1 MNFEFLNSPISLGY
15 YYLLAI
21 YYIFIFSLAIKILLE
36 QKDPAK
42 TIGYILL
49 LIFVPIF
56 GLLVYQLFG
65 INLRKQKL
73 FNRKALTD
81 QKNMRAFLDQNN
93 QLFYKDEKELEN
105 LVGSGAKLAKL
116 LINSDNANLTKYNKI
131 ELIENGENVFP
142 KMLQEIEKAEH
153 FIHMEFY
160 KIANDITGN
169 KFFDAIKKKAKQ
181 GVEVRLIYDD
191 VGSIDINNRLRSE
204 LEQNNIM
211 AYPFMPVRFPRFTS
225 RINYR
230 DHRKIL
236 IIDGKMAFMGGI
248 NLRDA
253 YDNSIKKPLFWKD
266 LSFKLEGEAL
276 YRVQLLF
283 FLNWYFVSN
292 QMLEF
297 SNKYFKPNS
306 LKALCPTQIIASGPD
321 NDWPSIMQAILE
333 SINAA
338 KKSVKICTPYFVPNA
353 SIVSAIINTA
363 LSGVDVQILLPTN
376 PDSRVAKAVSISYL
390 GELLDAGVKI
400 YMYTKG
406 MMHAKYLCVDEAF
419 CTIGSANIDI
429 RSFEYNFEINT
440 VIYDTKT
447 TKSLVNIFESDK
459 QNSYLLTKEQW
470 NNRPFRKKLAQGF
483 MRIVAP
489 LL

>member
-1 MNFEFLNSPISLGY
+1 MNFEFLNIPISLGY

-56 GLLVYQLFG
+56 GLIVYQLFG

-81 QKNMRAFLDQNN
+81 QKNIRAFLDQNN

-204 LEQNNIM
+204 LEQSNIM

-225 RINYR
+225 SINYR

-253 YDNSIKKPLFWKD
+253 YDNSIKNHFFGKILVLSLRGKPYT
-266 LSFKLEGEAL
+266 E
-276 YRVQLLF
+276 
-283 FLNWYFVSN
+283 
-292 QMLEF
+292 
-297 SNKYFKPNS
+297 
-306 LKALCPTQIIASGPD
+306 C
-321 NDWPSIMQAILE
+321 
-333 SINAA
+333 
-338 KKSVKICTPYFVPNA
+338 
-353 SIVSAIINTA
+353 
-363 LSGVDVQILLPTN
+363 
-376 PDSRVAKAVSISYL
+376 SY
-390 GELLDAGVKI
+390 
-400 YMYTKG
+400 
-406 MMHAKYLCVDEAF
+406 C
-419 CTIGSANIDI
+419 S
-429 RSFEYNFEINT
+429 S
-440 VIYDTKT
+440 
-447 TKSLVNIFESDK
+447 
-459 QNSYLLTKEQW
+459 
-470 NNRPFRKKLAQGF
+470 
-483 MRIVAP
+483 
-489 LL
+489 